1 MRSSALASIT
11 ILPLGASTVLID
23 GTTRNGA
30 FSTLIPGGIE
40 GSQVPFVETANWT
53 NIGTTSQAAQAIRN
67 LPANLNSLGIYP
79 GASGGYNAVVTDN
92 DTRRFGNDTGYI
104 VNAGDTFD
112 FNYHWIDAFNWDD
125 ETDQIALRFFTTSNN
140 DILGTE
146 VDSFVLLSG
155 PSTINATYEQVTQTG
170 VSLPASFNGDRLFIA
185 FYGLDGNGTSGAF
198 ARVDDFSLSVIPEPS
213 TSVLACLATVAL
225 IRRRR
230 LSG

>member
-1 MRSSALASIT
+1 M
-11 ILPLGASTVLID
+11 
-23 GTTRNGA
+23 
-30 FSTLIPGGIE
+30 
-40 GSQVPFVETANWT
+40 
-53 NIGTTSQAAQAIRN
+53 
-67 LPANLNSLGIYP
+67 
-79 GASGGYNAVVTDN
+79 
-92 DTRRFGNDTGYI
+92 
-104 VNAGDTFD
+104 
-112 FNYHWIDAFNWDD
+112 IDAFNWDD
-125 ETDQIALRFFTTSNN
+125 ETDQIALRFFTTSNS

-170 VSLPASFNGDRLFIA
+170 VSLPASFNGDRLFLA